1 MYTLAPD
8 EKATPVMA
16 YTLDSVVR
24 GESVNKQAA
33 RVSTWFRTEGAPDYL
48 HLYNLQWVAITGGA
62 VKPLAFAES
71 FMPLDTIIG
80 FHILPPQQDPL
91 DYDEREANRVNSP
104 LTLVMGRFLVRGKLR
119 VSPQTD
125 IGTTLSISR
134 TKWMSIYEAEITCPY
149 LPQMPAMQVSMMIV
163 RPNAVNFILDAKQ

>member
-8 EKATPVMA
+8 EKATPVIA
-16 YTLDSVVR
+16 YTQNSIIR
-24 GESVNKQAA
+24 GETVNKQPV

-48 HLYNLQWVAITGGA
+48 HLYNLQWVTITGGA
-62 VKPLAFAES
+62 IKPLTFPEM

-80 FHILPPQQDPL
+80 YHILPPAKDPL
-91 DYDEREANRVNSP
+91 DYDENETNRVNSP
-104 LTLVMGRFLVRGKLR
+104 LFILMGMFLIKGKLR

-125 IGTTLSISR
+125 IGTTLSISH

-149 LPQMPAMQVSMMIV
+149 LPQMPPMQVPMLVV
-163 RPNAVNFILDAKQ
+163 RPTQVSFILNG